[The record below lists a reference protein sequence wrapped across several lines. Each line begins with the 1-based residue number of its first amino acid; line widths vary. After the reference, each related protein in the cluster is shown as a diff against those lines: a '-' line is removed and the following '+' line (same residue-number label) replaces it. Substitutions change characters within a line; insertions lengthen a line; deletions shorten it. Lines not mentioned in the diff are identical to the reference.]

1 MTETLQSPSTLSAP
15 SKIDE
20 LERVIVDN
28 LEQFIPVTEHFFI
41 PGEYIRR
48 IHMPAGSYL
57 TSKTHATR
65 HPFKV
70 TKGRCIV
77 YDELGQELQHITAPY
92 CGITEPGTRRALQI
106 IEDTV
111 WTTYHTNEDD
121 ETDLAVIEGRV
132 IIPHENSL
140 LCDCGMPQI
149 EEGSDL
155 T

>member
-1 MTETLQSPSTLSAP
+1 MTGILHLLSTLSAP

-20 LERVIVDN
+20 LERAIVDN
-28 LEQFIPVTEHFFI
+28 LEQFVPLTEHFFI

-70 TKGRCIV
+70 TEGECIV
-77 YDELGQELQHITAPY
+77 YDELGQQLQHITAPY

-106 IEDTV
+106 IKDTV
-111 WTTYHTNEDD
+111 WTTYHTNKDD
-121 ETDLAVIEGRV
+121 ETDLAVIEERV
-132 IIPHENSL
+132 ILKHENPLFIGGYSQ
-140 LCDCGMPQI
+140 PQI
-149 EEGSDL
+149 EGVQS
-155 T
+155 